1 MDLISSEYGWDS
13 EMILNLPIRRFR
25 QIVATITERKLIK
38 VDLDN
43 KRALSHT
50 KIICSFIA
58 QTIPLEEGQKNPL
71 LELAQ
76 QLGENT
82 QKETKT
88 SPVDVEAGSYERFM
102 AAFGGKG
109 GGIRNT

>member
-13 EMILNLPIRRFR
+13 EKILDLPIRRFR
-25 QIVATITERKLIK
+25 QVVATITERLTIK
-38 VDLDN
+38 REFEN

-58 QTIPLEEGQKNPL
+58 HTVPIEEGQENPL
-71 LELAQ
+71 LKLAQ
-76 QLGENT
+76 QIGEPE
-82 QKETKT
+82 QKETKA
-88 SPVDVEAGSYERFM
+88 SPADVEAGSYERFM

-109 GGIRNT
+109 GGVRKT